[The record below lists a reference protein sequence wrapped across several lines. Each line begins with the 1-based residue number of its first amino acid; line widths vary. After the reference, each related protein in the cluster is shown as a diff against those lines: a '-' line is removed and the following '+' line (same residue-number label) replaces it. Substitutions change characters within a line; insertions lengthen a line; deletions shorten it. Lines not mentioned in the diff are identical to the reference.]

1 MTDIDLAPSTATDP
15 TPTAAWLVE
24 RIAFYGQTDPAALT
38 PDTPLTELGLDS
50 VYSLTLCGDIEDT
63 FGLPM
68 EVTSL
73 AEYATLRE
81 LADGVDERLAR

>member
-1 MTDIDLAPSTATDP
+1 MTDIDVARSTATAP
-15 TPTAAWLVE
+15 TPTTAWLLE
-24 RIAFYGQTDPAALT
+24 RIAFYGQIDPATLS

-50 VYSLTLCGDIEDT
+50 VYSLTLCGDIEDA

-68 EVTSL
+68 DVTYL

-81 LADGVDERLAR
+81 LGDGVDERLAR